1 VKLKQHGTEELRQ
14 VGQQRERYYTV
25 KEAAAD
31 YFQGQ
36 VSERE
41 VYALFARGEL
51 RGFRVGAGKGR
62 ILIYESSLEAY
73 RLAHE
78 NGQPSGE
85 APAPPKPSRSR
96 SAELPAIR
104 LNRLPVE

>member
-1 VKLKQHGTEELRQ
+1 M
-14 VGQQRERYYTV
+14 RERYYTV

-31 YFQGQ
+31 YFQSL

-51 RGFRVGAGKGR
+51 RGFRVGTGKGK
-62 ILIYESSLEAY
+62 ILIYGSSLEAY

-78 NGQPSGE
+78 NGQPLAE
-85 APAPPKPSRSR
+85 AAPPPKPSTSR
-96 SAELPAIR
+96 PAGFPTIR
-104 LNRLPVE
+104 LTRLPVE